1 MYFYLSCVFLIVSFK
16 CTLFTATVLFFL
28 TVSSSPLYQDLH
40 SGPYCKCREEERLS
54 QGQPLFDGAVVD
66 GGREKSGAPF

>member
-1 MYFYLSCVFLIVSFK
+1 MLQYVLIFVSLK
-16 CTLFTATVLFFL
+16 LTLFTATFFFLFF
-28 TVSSSPLYQDLH
+28 PHCLYQDLH

-66 GGREKSGAPF
+66 GGREKSGAPV